1 MPTKDRQH
9 GAFLAL
15 DTLAGMATARAGGRP
30 ASKRAYAFRKGDAP
44 KHLSEDEVLV
54 IVASRG
60 QYVVE
65 KVRLGSRQPS
75 ASDVALC
82 FVEIDEAVSQA
93 LDADPLPTQEATA
106 PGLSEAEKELLE
118 RGGFSVAP
126 MAPDE
131 ESPRLRATVD
141 YAKLLED
148 SFTSDEAAK
157 KLKVNPSRIRQRLA
171 ARELY
176 GIKDRRGWRVPKFQF
191 SGSRLVPQIDEVL
204 PRVPG
209 DLHPLAV
216 YRWFTT
222 PNPDLVDPAA
232 VNLEVVGKVNEEV
245 ALPLSPLEWL
255 RRGLPVDQ
263 VVELASQL

>member
-1 MPTKDRQH
+1 MRTKDRQH

-15 DTLAGMATARAGGRP
+15 DTLAGMATPRPAGQR
-30 ASKRAYAFRKGDAP
+30 ASKRAYAIRKGDAP

-65 KVRLGSRQPS
+65 KVRLRQRQPS
-75 ASDVALC
+75 ASDVALR

-93 LDADPLPTQEATA
+93 LNTEQLLTHEATA
-106 PGLSEAEKELLE
+106 PGLSESENALLV

-126 MAPDE
+126 LSPDE
-131 ESPRLRATVD
+131 ESPTLRATVD

-148 SFTSDEAAK
+148 SFTADEAAK

-176 GIKDRRGWRVPKFQF
+176 GIKDRRGWRMPKFQF
-191 SGSRLVPQIDEVL
+191 SGSRLVPHIDKVL
-204 PRVPG
+204 PCVPK

-216 YRWFTT
+216 YRWFMT
-222 PNPDLVDPAA
+222 PNPDLVDPEA
-232 VNLEVVGKVNEEV
+232 ENEEAV
-245 ALPLSPLEWL
+245 VPLSPLEWL
-255 RRGLPVDQ
+255 HRGLPVDR